1 MLKIVDS
8 IEKFIIRALM
18 VMIPAAIL
26 LCVIKLGRLIIL
38 DNYASPTFLI
48 DISKFLEG
56 VGLVLII
63 LMAIKLLKMMKMF
76 LTEGR
81 IELEVMV
88 EVAVIAL
95 CYKIITL
102 DLQHSDSIFLVG
114 IASLMVGLLVSR
126 FVLRLAGG
134 R

>member
-114 IASLMVGLLVSR
+114 IASLMVGLSVSR